1 MQDKD
6 IQQKRPR
13 KLSRFLPL
21 LVLLILIV
29 LALGLGSRVNNEK
42 SRLLEEKSNAVVQER
57 PPVNVVVQEM
67 APALLRDRLNLP
79 GMVEPWESLNIL
91 AEVRGMVEE
100 VLVEEGDHVKQG
112 DLIARLDTSDY
123 ENTIN
128 STRASYN
135 LALTNL
141 KRFSGLHEQEIIAQA
156 EYDSIKAEVA
166 SLEAHLAIAEMQ
178 LKRCYIR
185 SSISGIVN
193 VLPAQNGLYL
203 AVGDPVATVLDI
215 DRVKVIVG
223 IPETDVD
230 AVRKIDR
237 FEVMIEALHEKK
249 ISGLKNFLAV
259 APESQAQVYR
269 LELEVGNKSGEIL
282 PGMFARVEIIKNEF
296 PEALTIPLY
305 AVISR
310 DNKHFVFLEE
320 GNVAKLQ
327 EVSLG
332 ILDGWQIQ
340 ITEGLAPGQRVIVV
354 GQRSVDA
361 DQKLNVVKKVTHPAE
376 ITNIWHL
383 LL

>member
-42 SRLLEEKSNAVVQER
+42 SRLLEEKSDAVVQER

-128 STRASYN
+128 STRAAYN

-141 KRFSGLHEQEIIAQA
+141 KRLSGLHEQEIIAQA
-156 EYDSIKAEVA
+156 EYDSIKAEAA
-166 SLEAHLAIAEMQ
+166 SLEADLAIAEMQ

-237 FEVMIEALHEKK
+237 FEV
-249 ISGLKNFLAV
+249 
-259 APESQAQVYR
+259 
-269 LELEVGNKSGEIL
+269 
-282 PGMFARVEIIKNEF
+282 
-296 PEALTIPLY
+296 
-305 AVISR
+305 
-310 DNKHFVFLEE
+310 
-320 GNVAKLQ
+320 
-327 EVSLG
+327 
-332 ILDGWQIQ
+332 
-340 ITEGLAPGQRVIVV
+340 
-354 GQRSVDA
+354 
-361 DQKLNVVKKVTHPAE
+361 
-376 ITNIWHL
+376 
-383 LL
+383 

>member
-1 MQDKD
+1 MQDKNM
-6 IQQKRPR
+6 QQNRSR

-21 LVLLILIV
+21 LVLLILV
-29 LALGLGSRVNNEK
+29 LLALGLGARVKNEK
-42 SRLLEEKSNAVVQER
+42 SRLLQEKTNAVLQEK
-57 PPVNVVVQEM
+57 PPINVVVQEM
-67 APALLRDRLNLP
+67 VPTLLRDRLNLP
-79 GMVEPWESLNIL
+79 GIVEPWESLHIL

-100 VLVEEGDHVKQG
+100 VLVEEGDHVNQG

-128 STRASYN
+128 SIRAAYN

-141 KRFSGLHEQEIIAQA
+141 KRLSSLREQEIIAQA
-156 EYDSIKAEVA
+156 EYDSIKAEVE
-166 SLEAHLAIAEMQ
+166 SLEADLAIAELQ

-215 DRVKVIVG
+215 ERVKVSVG

-230 AVRKIDR
+230 AVRKIKR
-237 FEVMIEALHEKK
+237 FEVFIEALHKK
-249 ISGLKNFLAV
+249 ISGAKYFLAV

-269 LELEVGNKSGEIL
+269 LELEVANELGEIL
-282 PGMFARVEIIKNEF
+282 PGMFARVEIIKKEF

-310 DNKHFVFLEE
+310 DDKHFIFLEE

-327 EVSLG
+327 EVRLG

-361 DQKLNVVKKVTHPAE
+361 DQKLNVIKKVTHPAE
-376 ITNIWHL
+376 ITR
-383 LL
+383 

>member
-376 ITNIWHL
+376 ITR
-383 LL
+383 

>member
-141 KRFSGLHEQEIIAQA
+141 KRLSGLHEQEIIAQA

-376 ITNIWHL
+376 ITR
-383 LL
+383 

>member
-141 KRFSGLHEQEIIAQA
+141 KRLSGLHEQEIIAQA
-156 EYDSIKAEVA
+156 EYDSIKAEAA
-166 SLEAHLAIAEMQ
+166 SLEADLAIAEMQ

-237 FEVMIEALHEKK
+237 FEVIIEALNKKK
-249 ISGLKNFLAV
+249 ISGSKNFLAV

-376 ITNIWHL
+376 ITR
-383 LL
+383 